1 MEALILG
8 SGQAISPAF
17 GAATLSNCEREQIHL
32 AASIQPHGALLLIR
46 EPDGVI
52 VQHSEKAA
60 AFLGLTGELLD
71 APLKALGGTL
81 WSCVRPYMGG
91 GLDAIP
97 VAVRCHLGD
106 PDQSFTALLHHPRGG
121 GLAIELERAGEP
133 QNASAQIE
141 QAIQLCLGA
150 SSLQGL
156 CDEAARIFEELT
168 GYDRVMVYRFD
179 EAGHGQVFSETKKP
193 ELEAFL
199 GNRYPSTDI
208 PQIARRLYE
217 QNRVRLL
224 ADINYHP
231 EALAPRL
238 SPFTG
243 EDLDMSL
250 CFLRSVSPIHTQ
262 YLKNMGVGATLVV
275 SLMVGGKLW
284 GLVSC
289 HHYSPRFLPFEMR
302 AVCELLAEVIGTRI
316 TALESFTQGQAELSV
331 RRLEQR
337 MVESI
342 SRDGDWRNALFDS
355 ALSLLLPLNAT
366 GAALLFEGQILTTG
380 EVPATEQIR
389 DIGRWLEPQVTQ
401 GVYATASL
409 AAEDAAF
416 APLIGV
422 ASGLVAT
429 RISGE
434 ASDMLIWFRNERV
447 RTVTWGGNPF
457 QKTSTTSDDPLD
469 LSPRRSFAQW
479 HQVVEGT
486 SDPWTAT
493 DLTAA
498 RLIGASVTDVIVQ
511 FRSVR
516 ILIAQDQLEQVQREV
531 RASDQH
537 VVVATA
543 DGQILE
549 ANPAFASLLGA
560 GNRPVKSLDDLPWYF
575 TDPGEVQRRLQ
586 ILRGSRQPWRGEVE
600 LENARGER
608 KPLLV
613 RADPVLSTPDRVL
626 GFVLLFMDLTER
638 KAADSARRRFQESIL
653 QSHRKPKG
661 PLQSQS
667 DLALQTLLSTI
678 IENAQL
684 AALEITDGIDTS
696 RMANLLES
704 VRGSVARAAE
714 VLEQLPLGSDA
725 GDGAGGE
732 RA

>member
-1 MEALILG
+1 MG
-8 SGQAISPAF
+8 SGQATSPAF
-17 GAATLSNCEREQIHL
+17 GTANLSNCEREQIHL
-32 AASIQPHGALLLIR
+32 AASIQPHGALLLVR

-60 AFLGLTGELLD
+60 AFLGLTEELLGT
-71 APLKALGGTL
+71 PLKALGGNL
-81 WSCVRPYMGG
+81 WTCVRPYLGAAI
-91 GLDAIP
+91 DAIP

-106 PDQSFTALLHHPRGG
+106 PAHLFTALLHHPRGG
-121 GLAIELERAGEP
+121 GLVIELERAEP
-133 QNASAQIE
+133 ACNVAAQIE
-141 QAIQLCLGA
+141 QVVQTCLGA
-150 SSLQGL
+150 ASLQGL

-193 ELEAFL
+193 DLEAFL

-224 ADINYHP
+224 VDINYQP
-231 EALAPRL
+231 EPLAPRL

-342 SRDGDWRNALFDS
+342 SRDGDWRSALFDS
-355 ALSLLLPLNAT
+355 ARSLLLPLNAT
-366 GAALLFEGQILTTG
+366 GAALLFEGQVLTTG

-389 DIGRWLEPQVTQ
+389 DIGRWLEPKIGEEVF
-401 GVYATASL
+401 ATASL
-409 AAEDAAF
+409 ASEEPAF

-422 ASGLVAT
+422 ASGVVAT

-457 QKTSTTSDDPLD
+457 QKVSTSDDPLE

-486 SDPWTAT
+486 SDPWTAP

-516 ILIAQDQLEQVQREV
+516 ILIAQDQLEQVLREV

-549 ANPAFASLLGA
+549 ANPAFAALLGA
-560 GNRPVKSLDDLPWYF
+560 GNRPVKTLDDLPYYF
-575 TDPGEVQRRLQ
+575 TDPVDVQRRLQ
-586 ILRGSRQPWRGEVE
+586 ILRRSRQPWRGEVE
-600 LENARGER
+600 LENAKGER

-613 RADPVLSTPDRVL
+613 RADPVLSAPDRVL

-638 KAADSARRRFQESIL
+638 KTADAARRRFQESIL

-667 DLALQTLLSTI
+667 DLTLQTLLSTI

-696 RMANLLES
+696 RMATLLES

-714 VLEQLPLGSDA
+714 VLEQLPLGP
-725 GDGAGGE
+725 GE
-732 RA
+732 AHGEGRDET

>member
-1 MEALILG
+1 MG
-8 SGQAISPAF
+8 SAQGTSPAF
-17 GAATLSNCEREQIHL
+17 GTANLTNCEREQIHL
-32 AASIQPHGALLLIR
+32 AASIQPYGALLLLR

-52 VQHSEKAA
+52 VQCSEKAA
-60 AFLGLTGELLD
+60 AFLGLSGELLGTP
-71 APLKALGGTL
+71 AKALGGNL
-81 WSCVRPYMGG
+81 WSSVRPYLGASI
-91 GLDAIP
+91 DAIP
-97 VAVRCHLGD
+97 VALRCHLGD
-106 PDQSFTALLHHPRGG
+106 PARAFTALLHHPRGG
-121 GLAIELERAGEP
+121 GLVVELEPAGP
-133 QNASAQIE
+133 LVNMAPRIE
-141 QAIQLCLGA
+141 QAIQLFLGCA
-150 SSLQGL
+150 SLQVL
-156 CDEAARIFEELT
+156 CDEAARLFEDLT

-193 ELEAFL
+193 DLEAFL

-224 ADINYHP
+224 ADIHYQP
-231 EALAPRL
+231 EPLIPRL

-284 GLVSC
+284 GLISC
-289 HHYSPRFLPFEMR
+289 HHYSQKFMPFEMR

-342 SRDGDWRNALFDS
+342 SRDGDWRSALFDG
-355 ALSLLLPLNAT
+355 ARSLLLPLNAS
-366 GAALLFEGQILTTG
+366 GAALLFEGQILTAG

-389 DIGRWLEPQVTQ
+389 ALGRWLEPQIAEDIF
-401 GVYATASL
+401 ATASL
-409 AAEDAAF
+409 AAQDTIF
-416 APLIGV
+416 APLTSV
-422 ASGLVAT
+422 ASGVVAS

-457 QKTSTTSDDPLD
+457 QKLSTSDDPLE

-486 SDPWTAT
+486 SDPWTAA

-516 ILIAQDQLEQVQREV
+516 ILIAQDQLEHVRRQVQS
-531 RASDQH
+531 SDQH
-537 VVVATA
+537 VVVANA
-543 DGQILE
+543 EGQILE
-549 ANPAFASLLGA
+549 ANPSFIALLAS
-560 GNRPVKSLDDLPWYF
+560 GNRPVRTLDDLPYYF
-575 TDPGEVQRRLQ
+575 TDPVEVQRRLQ
-586 ILRGSRQPWRGEVE
+586 TLRLSRQPWRGEVE

-613 RADPVLSTPDRVL
+613 RADPVMSSPDRVL

-638 KAADSARRRFQESIL
+638 KAADAARRRFQEGIL

-667 DLALQTLLSTI
+667 DLMSQTLLSTI

-684 AALEITDGIDTS
+684 AALEITDGADMA
-696 RMANLLES
+696 RMPSLLES
-704 VRGSVARAAE
+704 VRASVARTAE
-714 VLEQLPLGSDA
+714 VLEHLTLESSQTDVSG
-725 GDGAGGE
+725 GDKP
-732 RA
+732 

>member
-1 MEALILG
+1 MG
-8 SGQAISPAF
+8 SAQGASPAF
-17 GAATLSNCEREQIHL
+17 GSANLSNCEREQIHL
-32 AASIQPHGALLLIR
+32 AASIQPYGALLLLR

-52 VQHSEKAA
+52 VQASAGA
-60 AFLGLTGELLD
+60 SAFLGLSSDLVGT
-71 APLKALGGTL
+71 PLKALGGTL
-81 WSCVRPYMGG
+81 WSQARDYLGANI
-91 GLDAIP
+91 DAIP
-97 VAVRCHLGD
+97 LALRCHLGD
-106 PDQSFTALLHHPRGG
+106 PAQPYTALLHHPRGG
-121 GLAIELERAGEP
+121 GLVVELERAAP
-133 QNASAQIE
+133 AQDMSAQIE
-141 QAIQLCLGA
+141 QAIQLFLDA
-150 SSLQGL
+150 TTLQGL
-156 CDEAARIFEELT
+156 CDEAARLFEDLT

-193 ELEAFL
+193 DLEAFL

-224 ADINYHP
+224 ADINYEP
-231 EALAPRL
+231 EPLVPRH
-238 SPFTG
+238 SPLTG

-284 GLVSC
+284 GLISC
-289 HHYSPRFLPFEMR
+289 HHYAVRFLPFEMR

-342 SRDGDWRNALFDS
+342 SRDGDWRSALFDS
-355 ALSLLLPLNAT
+355 ARSLLLPLNAT

-389 DIGRWLEPQVTQ
+389 DIGRWLEPKITT

-409 AAEDAAF
+409 AAEETGF
-416 APLIGV
+416 APLTGV
-422 ASGLVAT
+422 ASGVVAT

-434 ASDMLIWFRNERV
+434 ASDMLIWFRTERV

-457 QKTSTTSDDPLD
+457 QKTSATDDPLE

-486 SDPWTAT
+486 SDPWTAP
-493 DLTAA
+493 DLAAA

-516 ILIAQDQLEQVQREV
+516 ILIAQDQLDQVLREV

-537 VVVATA
+537 VVVANA
-543 DGQILE
+543 DGRILE
-549 ANPAFASLLGA
+549 ANPAFAALLGA
-560 GNRPVKSLDDLPWYF
+560 GNRSVKSLDDLPYYF
-575 TDPGEVQRRLQ
+575 TDPAEVQRRLQ
-586 ILRGSRQPWRGEVE
+586 ILRRSRQPWRGEVE
-600 LENARGER
+600 LENAKGER
-608 KPLLV
+608 KPLLL
-613 RADPVLSTPDRVL
+613 RADPVMSSPDRVL
-626 GFVLLFMDLTER
+626 GYVLLFMDLTER
-638 KAADSARRRFQESIL
+638 KAADAARRRFQDGIL

-667 DLALQTLLSTI
+667 DLMLQTLLSTI

-684 AALEITDGIDTS
+684 AALEITDGIDTA
-696 RMANLLES
+696 RMAHLLES
-704 VRGSVARAAE
+704 VRTSVARTAE
-714 VLEQLPLGSDA
+714 VLEQLSLGATDA
-725 GDGAGGE
+725 ED
-732 RA
+732 RT

>member
-1 MEALILG
+1 MG
-8 SGQAISPAF
+8 SGQGASPAF
-17 GAATLSNCEREQIHL
+17 GTANLTNCEREQIHL
-32 AASIQPHGALLLIR
+32 AASIQPYGALLLLR
-46 EPDGVI
+46 EPDGLI
-52 VQHSEKAA
+52 VQCSEQAS
-60 AFLGLTGELLD
+60 AFLGLPIDLLGT
-71 APLKALGGTL
+71 PLAALGGDL
-81 WSCVRPYMGG
+81 WAKVRPYLGATIA
-91 GLDAIP
+91 AIP
-97 VAVRCHLGD
+97 VALRCHLGD
-106 PDQSFTALLHHPRGG
+106 PAQPFTALLHHPRGG
-121 GLAIELERAGEP
+121 GMVIELERAGSP
-133 QNASAQIE
+133 QNVSTQIE
-141 QAIQLCLGA
+141 QAIQLFLSA
-150 SSLQGL
+150 STLQVL
-156 CDEAARIFEELT
+156 CDETARIFEDLT

-179 EAGHGQVFSETKKP
+179 DAGHGQVFSETKKP
-193 ELEAFL
+193 DLEAFL

-224 ADINYHP
+224 ADIQYQP
-231 EALAPRL
+231 EPLIPRL

-284 GLVSC
+284 GLISC

-302 AVCELLAEVIGTRI
+302 SVCELLAEVIGTRI

-342 SRDGDWRNALFDS
+342 SRDGDWRSALFDS
-355 ALSLLLPLNAT
+355 ARSLLLPLNAT
-366 GAALLFEGQILTTG
+366 GAALLFEGQILTAG
-380 EVPATEQIR
+380 DVPATEQIR
-389 DIGRWLEPQVTQ
+389 DIGRWLEPQIVE
-401 GVYATASL
+401 GVYATVSL
-409 AAEDAAF
+409 AAENVAF

-422 ASGLVAT
+422 ASGVVAT

-457 QKTSTTSDDPLD
+457 QKISPADDPLE

-486 SDPWTAT
+486 SDPWSPT

-516 ILIAQDQLEQVQREV
+516 ILIAQDQLEQVRRQV
-531 RASDQH
+531 QSSDQH
-537 VVVATA
+537 VVVANA

-549 ANPAFASLLGA
+549 ANPAFVALLA
-560 GNRPVKSLDDLPWYF
+560 TGNRPVRALDDLPYYF
-575 TDPGEVQRRLQ
+575 TDPVEVQRKLQ
-586 ILRGSRQPWRGEVE
+586 ALRRSGQPWRGEVE

-613 RADPVLSTPDRVL
+613 RADPVMSAPDRVL
-626 GFVLLFMDLTER
+626 GFVLLFMDMTER
-638 KAADSARRRFQESIL
+638 KAADAARRRFQEGIL

-667 DLALQTLLSTI
+667 DLMLQTLLSTI

-684 AALEITDGIDTS
+684 AALEITDGIDMA
-696 RMANLLES
+696 RMPSLLES
-704 VRGSVARAAE
+704 VRSSVARTAE
-714 VLEQLPLGSDA
+714 VLEQLSLGSGDA
-725 GDGAGGE
+725 DGDKP
-732 RA
+732 